1 MGDAESDG
9 EDFVTEVWF
18 RNPDSYVREL
28 AEVGVGRI
36 AWDRGYLTKKRIDP
50 VLHAELYL
58 GELSWRSWAIGP
70 QGTAEYRP
78 GDTYG
83 RPSAVYPTFAFGQE
97 ASELEDLVAYP
108 AGEDESQ
115 FGNTELPPDERPVEG
130 QAHVVVITDIP
141 NMRTA
146 ANRSFL
152 RYVAELQADY
162 PKCTI
167 HLHGLYGFRT
177 MFGLAFRSVDFEA
190 RTSAQKGKVVTP
202 AGREMQFERLAAH
215 AHWATML
222 GMRPA
227 DLAIPRNR
235 CMYNI
240 RSAVWAGENFRKD
253 IQYRVR
259 GTQKSVDVDY
269 TEASLAVQANRDK
282 MTPDEQ
288 RMADEVL
295 AELAKMSGVTDT
307 TTPARKFKPRTTSPT
322 TARNRKALTSGSAR
336 GQDGDYFHCNS
347 CSLADDCKFY
357 REGSVCSV
365 PSSETSQL
373 AKLFGSRDSDQIIDG
388 LGELLKKQAERI
400 EDGEAA
406 EEDFGEQN
414 PEVNKMINSLFANGV
429 KLAKL
434 INPAL
439 NGGPKVNV
447 NVGVGQGGQAAV
459 MAGNPNQLMG
469 AIVRE
474 LESKGIPR
482 DQITPQMIQGV
493 LEGMG
498 GAASPTPA
506 IEGHVVSREAGR

>member
-1 MGDAESDG
+1 MGVAESD
-9 EDFVTEVWF
+9 DDNVVTEVWF
-18 RNPDSYVREL
+18 RNPDSYIREL

-58 GELSWRSWAIGP
+58 GHLDWRSWAIGP
-70 QGTAEYRP
+70 QGTAEYRA
-78 GDTYG
+78 GDLYG
-83 RPSAVYPTFAFGQE
+83 EPSAVYPTFAFGGE
-97 ASELEDLVAYP
+97 ARELEDLVAYP

-115 FGNTELPPDERPVEG
+115 FNSKLPRDERPVQG
-130 QAHVVVITDIP
+130 QDHRVIVTDIP

-152 RYVAELQADY
+152 RLVAELQEEY
-162 PKCTI
+162 QSCTI

-177 MFGLAFRSVDFEA
+177 MFSMPFRSVDFEA
-190 RTSAQKGKVVTP
+190 RTTAQKGKVVTP

-215 AHWATML
+215 SHWATML
-222 GMRPA
+222 NMRPA

-240 RSAVWAGENFRKD
+240 RSAIWAGEHFRQD

-259 GTQKSVDVDY
+259 GSQKSVDVDY
-269 TEASLAVQANRDK
+269 TEASLAVQANREAMSDS
-282 MTPDEQ
+282 ER

-295 AELAKMSGVTDT
+295 AQLAKMSGVTDS
-307 TTPARKFKPRTTSPT
+307 TTPKQTYKAPTTSRNTARARKG
-322 TARNRKALTSGSAR
+322 LTSGSPS
-336 GQDGDYFHCNS
+336 GQDGDYFHCNT
-347 CSLADDCKFY
+347 CSMAAHCKFY

-365 PSSETSQL
+365 PSSETSPL

-388 LGELLKKQAERI
+388 LGMLLQKQAERI
-400 EDGEAA
+400 EDGEAQ
-406 EEDFGEQN
+406 ESEFDELN
-414 PEVNKMINSLFANGV
+414 PEVNKMINALFSNGV

-469 AIVRE
+469 SIVRA
-474 LESKGIPR
+474 LEERGIPR
-482 DQITPQMIQGV
+482 DQITPEMVQGV
-493 LEGMG
+493 LAGMG
-498 GAASPTPA
+498 GGASATPA
-506 IEGHVVSREAGR
+506 IEGHVITHESGL